1 MKKVYNPFE
10 IFSEKQLLLFGL
22 ILLIV
27 GSAIGFLFNGR
38 FDGLVDLHFVE
49 FADFH
54 EVLIDNLINTVL
66 LTLFLFLLGLFINPK
81 TRIIDLLNTAL
92 IARIPFYILPFF
104 NANNRI
110 TIITDSLIE
119 VAASNNLDAIN
130 MLDTLIIV
138 VFGILAL
145 LTLIWFAV
153 LLWNG
158 FKVAT
163 NAKGTK
169 NVVLLVTV
177 VLVTEIASKYIILHF
192 N

>member
-81 TRIIDLLNTAL
+81 TRIIDLLNTSL

-158 FKVAT
+158 FKVAS

>member
-10 IFSEKQLLLFGL
+10 IYSEKQLLLFGL

-27 GSAIGFLFNGR
+27 GSAVGFLFNGR

-54 EVLIDNLINTVL
+54 EVLVDNLINTFV
-66 LTLFLFLLGLFINPK
+66 LTLLLFLLGLLINPK
-81 TRIIDLLNTAL
+81 TRIVDLLNTAL

-110 TIITDSLIE
+110 TIITDTIIE
-119 VAASNNLDAIN
+119 VSASNNLDAIN

-145 LTLIWFAV
+145 LTLIWFAI

-169 NVVLLVTV
+169 NVVLVVTV
-177 VLVTEIASKYIILHF
+177 VLLTEIASKYIILQF